1 MRINYFQDPGHG
13 WIGVPLSL
21 LADWE
26 IKPSKYSYR
35 DALTGYLEEDC
46 DAGLFVRAAQARGV
60 PLDFVEIHESRDSFI
75 RSLPRFEGKG
85 K

>member
-26 IKPSKYSYR
+26 IKPSGYSYR
-35 DALTGYLEEDC
+35 DDATGYLEEDC

-60 PLDFVEIHESRDSFI
+60 AVDFVEIHASRDSFI
-75 RSLPRFEGKG
+75 RSLPRFGGKA